1 MPKRPLLILPTA
13 AIADRVKMKTGF
25 GSSNYHFPLPQK
37 QKNKLTPQF
46 ESMLQKF
53 ITDSTE
59 GIEPE
64 YVLVLETTGKIDNFE
79 RAVRA
84 VPGLEWLAEID
95 TDEIKA
101 DDDFFEITKIG
112 KRLFYN
118 QIDDITTKQ
127 SSDIWKVLKDNGF
140 IDKNE
145 YITDKPLDDFTK
157 FIPESLAE
165 YSDTIMSVI
174 NKKITDTKEKLMSGR
189 LFLSMSNQQA
199 MRDLL
204 SEWNKWPDNRDV
216 LSKKWVEIF
225 SQLKDMRKWDIQD
238 RLRETGIEKY
248 WKEELD
254 IKKGTSSKIL
264 FEVELW
270 YRKDNTKR
278 NDIQAKVEQLIESEN
293 GSVITKCIIDEGIRF
308 HAIKAELPSE
318 NIERVLNSE
327 YTKLFKC
334 DDVMF
339 FRPTGQCVA
348 DVYPEGVEE
357 EAFQEGE
364 VFGVPVLAIL
374 DGDPFVYHSLLEN
387 RLIVDD
393 PDDFGSAYQAKGRK
407 HCTAMASLICH
418 GELDAEES
426 PLPRPIYVRPIMKP
440 DPDDFINNP
449 PREHIAKEHFFED
462 LILRSVRR
470 IFAGDADEKP
480 VAPTIKIINLSICDP
495 ARMFFHQLSSCAKLL
510 DWLSE
515 KYQVLFCI
523 SAGNNGAD
531 IDLEKSKAKLSQLTD
546 EDLTKHTMK
555 ILHGDIRNHRL
566 MSPAD
571 SVNALSIGAIH
582 TDKSTI
588 YNQGNRVDIL
598 PSQEL
603 PSPITV
609 HGYGFRNSINPEIY
623 LPGGR
628 QLYDYITDNQY
639 RINDIG
645 MAPGQKVAAA
655 PVNPGERNRGI
666 YIRGTSNSAALASRG
681 AALIYEVLDELRS
694 GADTDIPDEH
704 MAVVIKSLLVHGA
717 SWSNSFNILESCL
730 KTRNNSRLFKR
741 IAARYLGYGIPDIKR
756 VIECTERR
764 ATAIGYGSIKKN
776 EKHEFRFPLPPSLSG
791 LNEMRRLILTL
802 AWFSPVNAE
811 TRKYRKANLSFD
823 PPGNE
828 VGVTRVNADW
838 QHVKNGT
845 IQHEILE
852 GSEVVTY
859 QDGNNLKIDVVC
871 REDAHTLDESVNYG
885 LAVTLEV
892 AEDVNIP
899 IYEEIKQRI
908 EIPIKIDGAS

>member
-95 TDEIKA
+95 TDEIEA
-101 DDDFFEITKIG
+101 DDDFYEIAKIG
-112 KRLFYN
+112 KRLFYT

-127 SSDIWKVLKDNGF
+127 SSDIWTALKHNDF
-140 IDKNE
+140 IDKNG
-145 YITDKPLDDFTK
+145 L
-157 FIPESLAE
+157 
-165 YSDTIMSVI
+165 
-174 NKKITDTKEKLMSGR
+174 ITDTKEKLMSGR

-204 SEWNKWPDNRDV
+204 SKWNKWPDNRDV

-248 WKEELD
+248 WKEKLD
-254 IKKGTSSKIL
+254 IKKGTASKIP

-270 YRKDNTKR
+270 YKKDSAKR
-278 NDIQAKVEQLIESEN
+278 NDIQTKVEQLIISEN
-293 GSVITKCIIDEGIRF
+293 GSIITKCIIDEIRF
-308 HAIKAELPSE
+308 HAIKAELSPES
-318 NIERVLNSE
+318 IERVLNSE

-407 HCTAMASLICH
+407 HCTAMASLVCH
-418 GELDAEES
+418 GELDAENL

-440 DPDDFINNP
+440 NPDDFINNP
-449 PREHIAKEHFFED
+449 PLEHIPKDHFFED
-462 LILRSVRR
+462 LILRSARR
-470 IFAGDADEKP
+470 IFEGESDEKP

-495 ARMFFHQLSSCAKLL
+495 VRMFFHQLSSCAKLL

-531 IDLEKSKAKLSQLTD
+531 IGLEKSKAELSQLTD
-546 EDLTKHTMK
+546 EDITKHTMK
-555 ILHGDIRNHRL
+555 IVHGDIRNYRL
-566 MSPAD
+566 MAPAD

-582 TDKSTI
+582 TDKSNI
-588 YNQGNRVDIL
+588 SNHGNRVDIL
-598 PSQEL
+598 PTQEL
-603 PSPITV
+603 PSPITA

-628 QLYDYITDNQY
+628 QLYDYLANNRY
-639 RINDIG
+639 RSSDSG
-645 MAPGQKVAAA
+645 MAPGQKV
-655 PVNPGERNRGI
+655 E
-666 YIRGTSNSAALASRG
+666 
-681 AALIYEVLDELRS
+681 
-694 GADTDIPDEH
+694 
-704 MAVVIKSLLVHGA
+704 
-717 SWSNSFNILESCL
+717 
-730 KTRNNSRLFKR
+730 
-741 IAARYLGYGIPDIKR
+741 
-756 VIECTERR
+756 
-764 ATAIGYGSIKKN
+764 
-776 EKHEFRFPLPPSLSG
+776 
-791 LNEMRRLILTL
+791 
-802 AWFSPVNAE
+802 
-811 TRKYRKANLSFD
+811 
-823 PPGNE
+823 
-828 VGVTRVNADW
+828 
-838 QHVKNGT
+838 QH
-845 IQHEILE
+845 
-852 GSEVVTY
+852 
-859 QDGNNLKIDVVC
+859 
-871 REDAHTLDESVNYG
+871 R
-885 LAVTLEV
+885 
-892 AEDVNIP
+892 
-899 IYEEIKQRI
+899 
-908 EIPIKIDGAS
+908 

>member
-1 MPKRPLLILPTA
+1 MPKRPLLIFPTPA
-13 AIADRVKMKTGF
+13 VAGRDKMKPRF
-25 GSSNYHFPLPQK
+25 GSPNYHFPSPQR
-37 QKNKLTPQF
+37 QKDKLTPQF
-46 ESMLQKF
+46 ESMLESF
-53 ITDSTE
+53 ITDSTA

-64 YVLVLETTGKIDNFE
+64 YVLVLETTGKIDDFE
-79 RAVRA
+79 RAIRA

-127 SSDIWKVLKDNGF
+127 SSDIWKALKDNGF

-145 YITDKPLDDFTK
+145 YITDKPLDNFTK

-165 YSDTIMSVI
+165 YSDTIMFVI
-174 NKKITDTKEKLMSGR
+174 NKKITGTKEKLISGR
-189 LFLSMSNQQA
+189 LLLSMSNQQTI
-199 MRDLL
+199 RDLL
-204 SEWNKWPDNRDV
+204 SKWNKWPDNKDV
-216 LSKKWVEIF
+216 LPKKWVEIF
-225 SQLKDMRKWDIQD
+225 SQLKEIRKWNIQD

-248 WKEELD
+248 WKEELE

-264 FEVELW
+264 FEVEIW
-270 YRKDNTKR
+270 YRKDRTKR
-278 NDIQAKVEQLIESEN
+278 NEIQKKLEQLIVSEN
-293 GSVITKCIIDEGIRF
+293 GSVITKCIINEIRF
-308 HAIKAELPSE
+308 HAIKAELPPE
-318 NIERVLNSE
+318 NIERVLASE
-327 YTKLFKC
+327 HTNLFKC

-339 FRPTGQCVA
+339 FRPTGQCAA
-348 DVYPEGVEE
+348 DVYHEGVEE

-364 VFGVPVLAIL
+364 VFGAPVLAIL

-407 HCTAMASLICH
+407 HCTAMASLVCH
-418 GELDAEES
+418 GELDAGEP

-440 DPDDFINNP
+440 NPDDFINNP
-449 PREHIAKEHFFED
+449 SLEHIPKEHFFED
-462 LILRSVRR
+462 LILRSARR
-470 IFAGDADEKP
+470 IFEGEGDEEPA
-480 VAPTIKIINLSICDP
+480 APTIKIINLSICDP

-531 IDLEKSKAKLSQLTD
+531 IGLEKSKSELSQLTD
-546 EDLTKHTMK
+546 EDITKHTMK
-555 ILHGDIRNHRL
+555 IVHRDIRNHRL

-571 SVNALSIGAIH
+571 SINALSIGAIH

-598 PSQEL
+598 PTQEL
-603 PSPITV
+603 PSPITA

-628 QLYDYITDNQY
+628 QLYNYITDNQY

-694 GADTDIPDEH
+694 GADTDIPDEY

-717 SWSNSFNILESCL
+717 SWGNSFNILENCL
-730 KTRNNSRLFKR
+730 KATDNSRLHRKV
-741 IAARYLGYGIPDIKR
+741 ATRYLGYGIPDIKR
-756 VIECTERR
+756 VIECTERQ
-764 ATAIGYGSIKKN
+764 ATAIGYGGIKKN

-791 LNEMRRLILTL
+791 LNAMRRLIITL
-802 AWFSPVNAE
+802 AWLSPVNAE
-811 TRKYRKANLSFD
+811 NRKYRKANLSFD
-823 PPGNE
+823 PPGHKA
-828 VGVTRVNADW
+828 GVKRVNADGR
-838 QHVKNGT
+838 QVKNGT
-845 IQHEILE
+845 IQHEVLE

-859 QDGNNLKIDVVC
+859 QDGDNLKIDVVC

-892 AEDVNIP
+892 AEDVEIP
-899 IYEEIKQRI
+899 IYEEIRQRI

>member
-1 MPKRPLLILPTA
+1 MPERPLLIFPTP
-13 AIADRVKMKTGF
+13 AIADRDKPKPRF
-25 GSSNYHFPLPQK
+25 GSSNYYFPSPQR
-37 QKNKLTPQF
+37 QKDRLTPRF
-46 ESMLQKF
+46 ESMIQSF

-59 GIEPE
+59 GIKPE

-95 TDEIKA
+95 TDEIEA
-101 DDDFFEITKIG
+101 DDDFYEIAKIG
-112 KRLFYN
+112 KRLFYKE
-118 QIDDITTKQ
+118 IDDITTKQ
-127 SSDIWKVLKDNGF
+127 SSGIWKILKDNGF
-140 IDKNE
+140 IDDDG
-145 YITDKPLDDFTK
+145 YITGKPLDDFAAY
-157 FIPESLAE
+157 IPGDITE
-165 YSDTIMSVI
+165 YSDIIMSVI
-174 NKKITDTKEKLMSGR
+174 NGKIADTKEKLISGR
-189 LFLSMSNQQA
+189 LFLSMSNQQV
-199 MRDLL
+199 MSNLL
-204 SEWNKWPDNRDV
+204 SEWNKWPNNKDV

-225 SQLKDMRKWDIQD
+225 SQLKEIRKWDIQD

-248 WKEELD
+248 WKEELE
-254 IKKGTSSKIL
+254 IKKGTVSKIP

-270 YRKDNTKR
+270 YRKDRTKR
-278 NDIQAKVEQLIESEN
+278 NEIQTKLEQLIESEN
-293 GSVITKCIIDEGIRF
+293 GSVITKCIINEIRF
-308 HAIKAELPSE
+308 HAIKAELPPE
-318 NIERVLNSE
+318 NIERVLAYEHTN
-327 YTKLFKC
+327 LFKC

-339 FRPTGQCVA
+339 FRPTGQCAA
-348 DVYPEGVEE
+348 DVYHEGVEE

-364 VFGVPVLAIL
+364 VFGDPVLAIL
-374 DGDPFVYHSLLEN
+374 DGDPFVHHSLLEN

-418 GELDAEES
+418 GELDAGEP

-440 DPDDFINNP
+440 NPDDFINNP
-449 PREHIAKEHFFED
+449 PREHIPKEHFFED

-470 IFAGDADEKP
+470 IFEGDSDEEP
-480 VAPTIKIINLSICDP
+480 VAPAIKIINLSICDP
-495 ARMFFHQLSSCAKLL
+495 TRIFFHQLSSCAKLL

-531 IDLEKSKAKLSQLTD
+531 IGLEKSKAELNQLTN
-546 EDLTKHTMK
+546 EELTKHTMK
-555 ILHGDIRNHRL
+555 IVHGDIRNHRL
-566 MSPAD
+566 MAPAD

-582 TDKSTI
+582 TDKSNI
-588 YNQGNRVDIL
+588 SNQGNRVDIL
-598 PSQEL
+598 PTQEL
-603 PSPITV
+603 PSPITA

-628 QLYDYITDNQY
+628 QLYDYITNNRY

-655 PVNPGERNRGI
+655 PVNPGERNRGV

-694 GADTDIPDEH
+694 GANTDIPDEY

-717 SWSNSFNILESCL
+717 SWGNSFNILESSL
-730 KTRNNSRLFKR
+730 KTRDNSHLFKR
-741 IAARYLGYGIPDIKR
+741 IAARYLGYGIPGIKR

-764 ATAIGYGSIKKN
+764 ATAIGYGIIKD

-791 LNEMRRLILTL
+791 LNAMRRLIITL
-802 AWFSPVNAE
+802 AWVSPVNAE
-811 TRKYRKANLSFD
+811 NRKYRKANLSFD
-823 PPGNE
+823 PPGHKA
-828 VGVTRVNADW
+828 GVKRVNADW

-845 IQHEILE
+845 IQHEVLE

-859 QDGNNLKIDVVC
+859 QDGNNLEIDVVC
-871 REDAHTLDESVNYG
+871 REDAHPLDESVNYG

-892 AEDVNIP
+892 AEDVEIP
-899 IYEEIKQRI
+899 IYEEIRQRI